1 MPGKMPCQRTSL
13 HRVDGRMGA
22 APWLQI
28 EMAAKG
34 CVSGTLKEWP
44 MLAAALR
51 KLGHELPPTTPAQE
65 LRDLCRAAVNSPID
79 PKLSDSPAWRD
90 PCAGGGKAEEGST
103 GHDAQASSLERMVR
117 RRSLSAKTLTELDET
132 LRLSRAEADL
142 CYSGYHPYEPAH
154 ENCIAAIVM
163 ARRKLGLPC
172 DEDSLVRSHERALEV
187 VNKGGRAA

>member
-1 MPGKMPCQRTSL
+1 MPDNAPCQRTSL

-65 LRDLCRAAVNSPID
+65 LRDLCRAAVNSPT
-79 PKLSDSPAWRD
+79 PAD
-90 PCAGGGKAEEGST
+90 FAAPGGWTALR
-103 GHDAQASSLERMVR
+103 A
-117 RRSLSAKTLTELDET
+117 TL
-132 LRLSRAEADL
+132 
-142 CYSGYHPYEPAH
+142 
-154 ENCIAAIVM
+154 
-163 ARRKLGLPC
+163 ARGACPP
-172 DEDSLVRSHERALEV
+172 
-187 VNKGGRAA
+187 

>member
-1 MPGKMPCQRTSL
+1 MSDSAPRQRTSL

-65 LRDLCRAAVNSPID
+65 LRDLCRAAVNSPIE
-79 PKLSDSPAWRD
+79 LRSASAL
-90 PCAGGGKAEEGST
+90 AERT
-103 GHDAQASSLERMVR
+103 PDAR
-117 RRSLSAKTLTELDET
+117 
-132 LRLSRAEADL
+132 
-142 CYSGYHPYEPAH
+142 
-154 ENCIAAIVM
+154 
-163 ARRKLGLPC
+163 
-172 DEDSLVRSHERALEV
+172 
-187 VNKGGRAA
+187 